1 MNHTIETISTATN
14 AQTAAH
20 APSIKV
26 TDKANVVIGD
36 PLSLGNVFNLCG
48 NLISASEYNAAT
60 KTNTKRSK
68 QSELVDDALAACDEL
83 AKQNSAYHADYV
95 VRGTQ
100 ALYELLNAIYTLAIE
115 IDSSSAKDLIIKK
128 MRSILKE
135 RGIKTQKNTPVM
147 TVLVKYVVGADR
159 KTAANYSRVL
169 QVAMDEQLDPGEIA
183 AYISR
188 RGGIGQIHDTETK
201 QHAKKLSSSDN
212 KERLE
217 LLREFMTLQSYEKKH
232 EFTYDGDVLIH
243 NTEKN
248 GRAETASFC
257 VFLTK
262 WNPYENKYQI
272 VSANDL
278 GRTYEDSLL
287 QILVKGA
294 PNDLNV
300 IRQGVKRYKKKLL
313 SEGLL
318 PPIFAQMFIKEL
330 VDAGETIEQGAVLA
344 IPE

>member
-1 MNHTIETISTATN
+1 MEATKTVTN
-14 AQTAAH
+14 QFDAQTEAH
-20 APSIKV
+20 VPSIKV
-26 TDKANVVIGD
+26 TDKANVVIDD
-36 PLSLGNVFNLCG
+36 PLSLGNVFNLRG
-48 NLISASEYNAAT
+48 NLISASEYNTVTTT
-60 KTNTKRSK
+60 KTKRTK
-68 QSELVDDALAACDEL
+68 QSELVDDALNACDEL
-83 AKQNSAYHADYV
+83 AKQNSKYHADYV

-100 ALYELLNAIYTLAIE
+100 ALYELLNAIYSLAIE

-128 MRSILKE
+128 MRSLLKE

-217 LLREFMTLQSYEKKH
+217 LMREFMTLQSFETKH
-232 EFTYDGDVLIH
+232 EFSYDGNVLIY
-243 NTEKN
+243 NAEN
-248 GRAETASFC
+248 DRRAETATFC
-257 VFLTK
+257 VFLTI
-262 WNPYENKYQI
+262 WHPHEQKYKI

-278 GRTYEDSLL
+278 GKTYEDSLL
-287 QILVKGA
+287 QFLVKGA

-300 IRQGVKRYKKKLL
+300 IRQGIKRYKKKLL

-318 PPIFAQMFIKEL
+318 PPIFAQMFVKEL
-330 VDAGETIEQGAVLA
+330 TDAGETLEQEAVLT
-344 IPE
+344 ITE